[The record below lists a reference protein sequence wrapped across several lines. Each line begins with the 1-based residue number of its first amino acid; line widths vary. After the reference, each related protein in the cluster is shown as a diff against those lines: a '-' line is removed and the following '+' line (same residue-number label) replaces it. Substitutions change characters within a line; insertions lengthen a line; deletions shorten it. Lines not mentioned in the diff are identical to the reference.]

1 MEQDIF
7 KKIAAD
13 ASKLYSFDIYD
24 YSRHFK
30 EQAKKGKYSSEK
42 EISELLVLLSR
53 ICEFHFQPNEKIP
66 FAPMIESPVGRSMIA
81 EDLVDEQLDILNRFA
96 GETLPET
103 LLARLCDILWLRRRD
118 PDSARKAITSYLIVA
133 EKGNHED
140 HWPRADDYARRSIR
154 IAKELGRRSKER
166 ADVQKKIS
174 QLYDYA
180 FANPSKNDGRLW
192 PLALAEIM
200 LDEFEDADFEQI
212 GRKCIETGNNMP
224 DVWTKDKYFKL
235 AGQAFIRAKLP
246 LEKSQAYSKCGGCWE
261 DYANLLRKSENPN
274 GLRIADSLE
283 QAIEAYRKAGKKQKA
298 EELIQELQ
306 KAQLLMESQM
316 QTIEVRSDISKS
328 VKRVLGLMDNK
339 VGMDAVLAYISLIK
353 PPDYNLMLKASKKE
367 IANFPVSHLM
377 PTKIV
382 TQEGNTAARTEGF
395 LTQELEELSR
405 TCCEQYELTRSISAA
420 FLEAAR
426 EKLLEDKEQKWIQ
439 AISQLIENTRIISS
453 NRRDIMIRCLRAGFE
468 GDWLVFIHLVIPQ
481 IENLIRTIVSEA
493 GGKTTSM
500 RNGVMLE
507 IGLNDLL
514 FDDDS
519 TNPVIISALGT
530 DLTWDLRTLL
540 VVQSGPN
547 LRNRLCHG
555 LASPEQLSD
564 GNVKYLLWLT
574 LFVIRHIG
582 MSGDEEP

>member
-1 MEQDIF
+1 MEQNIF
-7 KKIAAD
+7 KQIAAE
-13 ASKLYSFDIYD
+13 ASKLDSYDTYD
-24 YSRHFK
+24 YSYHFNK
-30 EQAKKGKYSSEK
+30 LAKSGKYSSEK
-42 EISELLVLLSR
+42 EVVEVLELISRVCEFRFTPKDKNPFGPMFEAPGKRSLIPEDIVEGHLELLNQ
-53 ICEFHFQPNEKIP
+53 ITNE
-66 FAPMIESPVGRSMIA
+66 S
-81 EDLVDEQLDILNRFA
+81 
-96 GETLPET
+96 LPEA
-103 LLARLCDILWLRRRD
+103 LMARMCDILWLRRRD
-118 PDSARKAITSYLIVA
+118 PDRARRAISSYLVSA
-133 EKGNHED
+133 ENGNHED
-140 HWPRADDYARRSIR
+140 HWPRADDYLRRAIR
-154 IAKELGRRSKER
+154 IAKELGRSAQER
-166 ADVQKKIS
+166 TDVQKNIERLFENAIS
-174 QLYDYA
+174 K
-180 FANPSKNDGRLW
+180 PSERNGSLW

-200 LDEFEDADFEQI
+200 LDEFEDVNYEEI
-212 GRKCIETGNNMP
+212 GRTCVHLGDNTP
-224 DVWTKDKYFKL
+224 AVQTKDNYFNL
-235 AGQAFIRAKLP
+235 AGYAFAKAQLP
-246 LEKSQAYSKCGGCWE
+246 LEQSKAYSKCGGCWE
-261 DYANLLRKSENPN
+261 DYANQLKNSENPN
-274 GLRIADSLE
+274 GLRIAHFLE
-283 QAIEAYRKAGKKQKA
+283 KAIEAYRKGGKKQKA

-306 KAQLLMESQM
+306 KAHLLMESQM
-316 QTIEVRSDISKS
+316 QTIEVRYDISKD

-353 PPDYNLMLKASKKE
+353 PPDYNLMLKASEEE
-367 IANFPVSHLM
+367 IAKFPVSHLM

-382 TQEGNTAARTEGF
+382 TEEGNTAARTEGF

-420 FLEAAR
+420 LLEAAR
-426 EKLLEDKEQKWIQ
+426 EKLLEDKEQRWIQ
-439 AISQLIENTRIISS
+439 AISQLIENTSIISS
-453 NRRDIMIRCLRAGFE
+453 NRPDIMLRCLRAGFE

-519 TNPVIISALGT
+519 TNPVIISVLGT

-574 LFVIRHIG
+574 LFMIRHIG
-582 MSGDEEP
+582 TSGDKEP